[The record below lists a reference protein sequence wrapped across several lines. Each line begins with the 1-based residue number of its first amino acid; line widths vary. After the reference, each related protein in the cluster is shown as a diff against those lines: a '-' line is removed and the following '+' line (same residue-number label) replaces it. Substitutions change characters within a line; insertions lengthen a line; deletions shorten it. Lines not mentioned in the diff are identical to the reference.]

1 MKLRCIGCR
10 NVNIILMF
18 LFQTGQIEQPQ
29 GRRGGGGDLGVSN
42 SIFRQQKLVKVRL
55 LPQRGG
61 GGYLEVNSKFIELMG

>member
-1 MKLRCIGCR
+1 MKLCCYVGCR
-10 NVNIILMF
+10 NIILMF

-61 GGYLEVNSKFIELMG
+61 GYLEVNSKFIELMG